1 MAFPGALNVRTRGR
15 RVPRGG
21 TIAAL
26 DVGSTKVVC
35 FIAKVDDPGTVRV
48 VGIGHQVSRGVRA
61 GTIVDMEAAE
71 TAIGTAVH
79 AAETMAG
86 EQIREV
92 LVSLS
97 GGQPESQILTVETG
111 IQGHEI
117 ADGDLKRALGQAR
130 NLTIAPDAELIHSI
144 PVGYSVDGSKG
155 IRDPRGMVGERLG
168 VRLHVVT
175 AAANPVRNL
184 ITCVG
189 RCHLGVEGFVMS
201 PYAAGLACLVEDE
214 MDLGVTL
221 IDMGGGTT
229 TMTVFFDGKMV
240 WCDSI
245 PLGGAH
251 VTNDVARGLTTPL
264 AHAERLKTLYGSAIP
279 TVSDEREIIDVPQVG
294 EEEPAQANHVPKSLL
309 VGIIQPR
316 LEEIFEL
323 VRARLEDSGMAKVA
337 GRRVVLTGGASQL
350 PGMRDL
356 AQQVLDKQVRMGRPL
371 RIGGLAESVG
381 GPAFSTAAGLLAYAI
396 QHHTELPALAPL
408 VEQQPTG
415 WWGRVGLW
423 LRENL

>member
-1 MAFPGALNVRTRGR
+1 MAFTVTGR
-15 RVPRGG
+15 SKPKRVARGG

-26 DVGSTKVVC
+26 DVGSSKVVC
-35 FIAKVDDPGTVRV
+35 FIARVEEPGSIRV

-61 GTIVDMEAAE
+61 GAIVDMEAAE

-92 LVSLS
+92 LVGLS
-97 GGQPESQILTVETG
+97 GGQPESQTLTVETG
-111 IQGHEI
+111 ISGSEI
-117 ADGDLKRALGQAR
+117 TDADLRRALAHAR
-130 NLTIAPDAELIHSI
+130 NLNVSADAELIHSI
-144 PVGYSVDGSKG
+144 PVGYTVDGSSG

-175 AAANPVRNL
+175 AAAGPVRNL
-184 ITCVG
+184 NSCVG

-201 PYAAGLACLVEDE
+201 PFAAGLSCLVEDE

-229 TMTVFFDGKMV
+229 SISVFFDGKMV
-240 WCDSI
+240 WTDSVPI
-245 PLGGAH
+245 GGSH
-251 VTNDVARGLTTPL
+251 VTSDIARGLTTPL
-264 AHAERLKTLYGSAIP
+264 AHAERLKTLYGSALP
-279 TVSDEREIIDVPQVG
+279 APSDEREIIDVPQIG
-294 EEEPAQANHVPKSLL
+294 EEDRAQAHHVPKSLL

-316 LEEIFEL
+316 LEEVFEF
-323 VRARLEDSGMAKVA
+323 VRGRLDASGFAKLA

-350 PGMRDL
+350 PGMREL
-356 AQQVLDKQVRMGRPL
+356 AQQVLDKQVRLGRPL

-381 GPAFSTAAGLLAYAI
+381 GPAFSAAAGLLAYAVQ
-396 QHHTELPALAPL
+396 QHAEAPALAPL
-408 VEQQPTG
+408 IEPAGSG
-415 WWGRVGLW
+415 WWGRMGNW
-423 LRENL
+423 LRDNL

>member
-1 MAFPGALNVRTRGR
+1 MAFPGALNVRSKSR

-35 FIAKVDDPGTVRV
+35 FIAKVDDPGSIRV
-48 VGIGHQVSRGVRA
+48 VGIGHQVSRGVRS
-61 GTIVDMEAAE
+61 GGIVDMEAAE

-86 EQIREV
+86 EQIRDV

-97 GGQPESQILTVETG
+97 GGQPESQTLTIETG
-111 IQGHEI
+111 INGHEI
-117 ADGDLKRALGQAR
+117 GDGDLKRALAQAR

-144 PVGYSVDGSKG
+144 PVGYTVDGSKG

-184 ITCVG
+184 ISCIG

-201 PYAAGLACLVEDE
+201 SYAAGLSCLVEDE

-229 TMTVFFDGKMV
+229 NIAVFFDGKMV

-264 AHAERLKTLYGSAIP
+264 AHAERLKTLYGSAIAAG
-279 TVSDEREIIDVPQVG
+279 SDEREIIDVPQVG
-294 EEEPAQANHVPKSLL
+294 EEERGAANHVPKSLL

-323 VRARLEDSGMAKVA
+323 VRGRLEASGMAKLA
-337 GRRVVLTGGASQL
+337 GRRVVLTGGASQMT
-350 PGMRDL
+350 GMRDL
-356 AQQVLDKQVRMGRPL
+356 AAQVLDKQVRLGRPL
-371 RIGGLAESVG
+371 RIGGLAESMG
-381 GPAFSTAAGLLAYAI
+381 GPAFAAAAGLLSYAV
-396 QHHTELPALAPL
+396 QHHADLPALAPL
-408 VEQQPTG
+408 VEPPTG
-415 WWGRVGLW
+415 WWGRVNLW
-423 LRENL
+423 LKENL

>member
-1 MAFPGALNVRTRGR
+1 MAFPGSRSSRKR
-15 RVPRGG
+15 SQRGG

-35 FIAKVDDPGTVRV
+35 FVARIDDSGAPRI
-48 VGIGHQVSRGVRA
+48 VGIGHQISRGVRA
-61 GTIVDMEAAE
+61 GTIVDMDAAE

-97 GGQPESQILTVETG
+97 GGQPESQTLTVETPVA
-111 IQGHEI
+111 GHEI
-117 ADGDLKRALGQAR
+117 GDADLRRALSHAR
-130 NLTIAPDAELIHSI
+130 NLTIAADAELIHTI
-144 PVGYSVDGSKG
+144 PVGYTIDGSKG
-155 IRDPRGMVGERLG
+155 IREPRGMIGERLG
-168 VRLHVVT
+168 VRMHVVT
-175 AAANPVRNL
+175 ASANPVRNL
-184 ITCVG
+184 RSCIG
-189 RCHLGVEGFVMS
+189 RCHLDVEGFVMS
-201 PYAAGLACLVEDE
+201 PYAAGVACLVEDE

-229 TMTVFFDGKMV
+229 TMSVFSEGRMV

-251 VTNDVARGLTTPL
+251 VTNDIARGLTTPL
-264 AHAERLKTLYGSAIP
+264 VHAERLKTLYGGAVP

-294 EEEPAQANHVPKSLL
+294 EEEPSQANHVPKSLL

-316 LEEIFEL
+316 LEEIFEH
-323 VRARLEDSGMAKVA
+323 VRGRLEASGYGKAA

-350 PGMRDL
+350 PGMREM

-371 RIGGLAESVG
+371 RMGGLADSVG
-381 GPAFSTAAGLLAYAI
+381 GPAFSTAAGLLAYAV
-396 QHHTELPALAPL
+396 QQPVELPVTAGLAD
-408 VEQQPTG
+408 QPSAG
-415 WWGRVGLW
+415 LLGRVGLW
-423 LRENL
+423 LKENL

>member
-1 MAFPGALNVRTRGR
+1 MAFPGALNVRSKPR
-15 RVPRGG
+15 RVARGG

-35 FIAKVDDPGTVRV
+35 FIAKVDERGGIRV
-48 VGIGHQVSRGVRA
+48 VGIGHQVSRGVRS
-61 GTIVDMEAAE
+61 GGIVDMEAAE
-71 TAIGTAVH
+71 TSIGTAVH

-86 EQIREV
+86 EQIRDV

-97 GGQPESQILTVETG
+97 GGQPESQTLTVETPVAG
-111 IQGHEI
+111 AEI
-117 ADGDLKRALGQAR
+117 ADADVKRALAQAR
-130 NLTIAPDAELIHSI
+130 HLEVSADAELIHSI

-155 IRDPRGMVGERLG
+155 IRDPRGMVGEKLG
-168 VRLHVVT
+168 VRLNVVT

-184 ITCVG
+184 MTCVA

-201 PYAAGLACLVEDE
+201 PYAAGLSCLVEDE

-229 TMTVFFDGKMV
+229 SLSVFFDGKMV
-240 WCDSI
+240 WCDSV

-251 VTNDVARGLTTPL
+251 VTNDIARGLTTTV
-264 AHAERLKTLYGSAIP
+264 AHAERLKTLYGSA
-279 TVSDEREIIDVPQVG
+279 VAASSDEREIIDVPQIG
-294 EEEPAQANHVPKSLL
+294 EEERGHANHVPKSLL

-323 VRARLEDSGMAKVA
+323 VRGRLEASGLSKVA

-350 PGMRDL
+350 TGMREL
-356 AQQVLDKQVRMGRPL
+356 AASVLDKQVRMGRPL
-371 RIGGLAESVG
+371 RIGGLAETVS
-381 GPAFSTAAGLLAYAI
+381 GPAFAAAAGLLAYAVQ
-396 QHHTELPALAPL
+396 QHQELPALAPL
-408 VEQQPTG
+408 MEQPTS
-415 WWGRVGLW
+415 WWGRTRLW